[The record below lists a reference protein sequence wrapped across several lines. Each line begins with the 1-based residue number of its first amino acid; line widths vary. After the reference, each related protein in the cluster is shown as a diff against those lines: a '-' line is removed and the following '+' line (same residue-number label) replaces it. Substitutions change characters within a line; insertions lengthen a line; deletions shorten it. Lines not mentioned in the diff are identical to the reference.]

1 VSPTPVTFGLPTQPA
16 GYSWEA
22 TDAEVAARF
31 GLAIADILRFDLNT
45 SPAPPELVAGILA
58 RGTFD
63 APLSEYPP
71 SDYRRLVETAARVYG
86 VEPDELL
93 VGAGADEILD
103 LIGKAFLPPGGRA
116 VIPVPT
122 YAMYRVITE
131 QRGAA
136 ADLVPRL
143 GPEDGYAL
151 NADAVWA
158 AARGADVVWLCSPNN
173 PTGLPEPD
181 GTIAALLDDI
191 AADADEA
198 GRPSPIVVLDEAY
211 AEFVG
216 SSLLDLRQTH
226 PNLVVVRTASK
237 AYALAGLRVGFA
249 VARPE
254 TIARIAPYRPP
265 GSVSTVS
272 VTVVT
277 EALAD
282 PRGMAANVAR
292 VDAERD
298 RLADALR
305 SAGWSV
311 GPSVTNFLLADFGTP
326 DRAATVAQGLLRRG
340 LVPRTF
346 GAGHPLAH
354 ALRLT
359 IRDRAG
365 NDRLIAAAQAI
376 ESGSASEGG
385 AALAPKEVAASDDAS
400 RPDGV
405 AP

>member
-1 VSPTPVTFGLPTQPA
+1 MSPTPVTTNLPTQPA
-16 GYSWEA
+16 SYSWEA
-22 TDAEVAARF
+22 TDAEVAARY
-31 GLAIADILRFDLNT
+31 GVPVDQILRFDLNT
-45 SPAPPELVAGILA
+45 SPAPPPLVGELLAAG
-58 RGTFD
+58 RFET
-63 APLSEYPP
+63 PLSEYPP
-71 SDYRRLVETAARVYG
+71 SDYRRLIEVAARVYDVG
-86 VEPDELL
+86 TDELL

-103 LIGKAFLPPGGRA
+103 LCGKAFLPAGGRA
-116 VIPVPT
+116 VVPAPT
-122 YAMYRVITE
+122 YAMYRVVTE

-143 GPEDGYAL
+143 GPEEGFAL
-151 NADAVWA
+151 DLEATRE
-158 AARGADVVWLCSPNN
+158 AARSADLVWLCSPNN

-181 GTIAALLDDI
+181 GAIETLLDVV
-191 AADADEA
+191 AVDALSA
-198 GRPSPIVVLDEAY
+198 GRQPAIVVLDEAY

-216 SSLLDLRQTH
+216 SSLLPLRVRH

-272 VTVVT
+272 VTLVT

-282 PRGMAANVAR
+282 PSGMIANVER
-292 VDAERD
+292 VDTERD
-298 RLADALR
+298 RLSAALR
-305 SAGWSV
+305 EAGWNV
-311 GPSVTNFLLADFGTP
+311 GPTVTNFVLVDFGTTE
-326 DRAATVAQGLLRRG
+326 RAALVATGMLRRG

-346 GAGHPLAH
+346 PAGHPLAH

-365 NDRLIAAAQAI
+365 NDRLI
-376 ESGSASEGG
+376 
-385 AALAPKEVAASDDAS
+385 EVAREL
-400 RPDGV
+400 RPELDGSQT
-405 AP
+405 